1 MTYKHLNSLNSFFGD
16 RKDTAAAA
24 AGQTFQ
30 TFIVFAE
37 WKVLLLDWGELV
49 LDSRRAQD
57 SESVSN
63 SSAAALRKQ
72 CDDFSVSADCAGTTV
87 ICHTSKISM
96 YYTWWIQMCNVAPTK
111 DGFCENDW
119 STSSQWVEG
128 SSVDPSVLQFI
139 VTSRIQSTNTS
150 NTLNYSIAGYVV
162 LLCSVACRRFLREIL
177 HSLMH

>member
-63 SSAAALRKQ
+63 SSAAALKKQ

-119 STSSQWVEG
+119 STSSQSEWRAPLLTPRSC
-128 SSVDPSVLQFI
+128 SSSLHHEYSLQI
-139 VTSRIQSTNTS
+139 PPIPLTILLLA
-150 NTLNYSIAGYVV
+150 TLYYCVV
-162 LLCSVACRRFLREIL
+162 WRVVGFCGKSFTV
-177 HSLMH
+177 